1 MTNSHAQAIE
11 KQCSIIAALA
21 NQIAVATRQQAIIA
35 AKMEAQFDVNI
46 GVVASKPFNDIV
58 TAAKEIE
65 NRPAGLDM
73 HFRALN
79 STSGA

>member
-11 KQCSIIAALA
+11 KQCSIVAALA
-21 NQIAVATRQQAIIA
+21 AQVATNAQRQAGIA

-46 GVVASKPFNDIV
+46 GAVAAKPFNDIV

-65 NRPAGLDM
+65 NRLAGLDM
-73 HFRALN
+73 HFRAIRN
-79 STSGA
+79 TGGG